1 MKFFL
6 YDETMMNTKAKITTE
21 KLSAMSDIVSQKAQ
35 YITAAGAATPN
46 QITIAA
52 GVLIAVGSSVFK
64 TVLTNLT
71 TANLDTGS
79 GFEMGTDYY
88 IYCCDPTNGSDTVD
102 RDEVFV
108 ISKNS
113 TYPSGY
119 TADNSRKIGGFH
131 YGRVRQVSSKLI
143 PINTAG
149 AEKGSGWESNVAS
162 GIVPRSVWTLKHR
175 PKCSP
180 EGMVYAGGGL
190 WVDIYLA
197 SSNGVGGV
205 KSAYNATPL
214 TGTEGHNSYDFI
226 DLGLKSGKRLLS
238 YSEWQQAAYGSPQ
251 GADGNNTNA
260 WAATTNTAR
269 TTTGKVVNAVSAIGC
284 VDCVGN
290 VWEWLDEL
298 SYRYDGTQSWSWKDV
313 LGTGNGQ
320 AYTEGTYGLVRL
332 LAGGNWNNGGNAG
345 LFYFNANNSS
355 SDTNSNVGAR
365 LLVFL
370 FDWRGLSLTAW

>member
-1 MKFFL
+1 MSRFL
-6 YDETMMNTKAKITTE
+6 SNDFINKDPRAKLTVAKLANIGDLVAPTAEYLTATGLTE
-21 KLSAMSDIVSQKAQ
+21 LTV
-35 YITAAGAATPN
+35 TAGCV
-46 QITIAA
+46 ITI
-52 GVLIAVGSSVFK
+52 GSTGVFK
-64 TVLTNLT
+64 TDATILSTG
-71 TANLDTGS
+71 NLDAGS
-79 GFEMGTDYY
+79 VFTVGKDYY
-88 IYCCDPTNGSDTVD
+88 VYICDPGSEDL
-102 RDEVFV
+102 DEVYK
-108 ISKNS
+108 ISLNS
-113 TYPSGY
+113 TYPDGY
-119 TADNSRKIGGFH
+119 DAETSRKIGGFH

-143 PINTAG
+143 PINAAG
-149 AEKGSGWESNVAS
+149 VEKGSGWESNVVS
-162 GIVPRSVWTLKHR
+162 GIVPRSVWTTKHR

-190 WVDIYLA
+190 WVDIYIA

-205 KSAYNATPL
+205 KSAYGTTPL

-260 WAATTNTAR
+260 WAATSNTAR

-298 SYRYDGTQSWSWKDV
+298 SYRYDGTQSWGWKDV
-313 LGTGNGQ
+313 LGAGNGQ

-332 LAGGNWNNGGNAG
+332 IAGGGWGSGVVAGCRAVLCRNCPWYVNA
-345 LFYFNANNSS
+345 
-355 SDTNSNVGAR
+355 VIGAR
-365 LLVFL
+365 FGC
-370 FDWRGLSLTAW
+370 DSL

>member
-1 MKFFL
+1 MANIGDL
-6 YDETMMNTKAKITTE
+6 VTP
-21 KLSAMSDIVSQKAQ
+21 SAE
-35 YITAAGAATPN
+35 YLTASGLTSLTVTAGCVVT
-46 QITIAA
+46 
-52 GVLIAVGSSVFK
+52 VGSTGVFK
-64 TVLTNLT
+64 TDATVLSTG
-71 TANLDTGS
+71 NLDAGS
-79 GFEMGTDYY
+79 AFVVGKDYY
-88 IYCCDPTNGSDTVD
+88 VYICDPGSEDL
-102 RDEVFV
+102 DEVYK
-108 ISKNS
+108 ISLNS
-113 TYPSGY
+113 TYPDGY
-119 TADNSRKIGGFH
+119 NAETSRKIGGFH

-251 GADGNNTNA
+251 EQ
-260 WAATTNTAR
+260 TAIIR
-269 TTTGKVVNAVSAIGC
+269 TPGRLQRIPP
-284 VDCVGN
+284 
-290 VWEWLDEL
+290 EL
-298 SYRYDGTQSWSWKDV
+298 RRVK
-313 LGTGNGQ
+313 
-320 AYTEGTYGLVRL
+320 
-332 LAGGNWNNGGNAG
+332 
-345 LFYFNANNSS
+345 
-355 SDTNSNVGAR
+355 
-365 LLVFL
+365 
-370 FDWRGLSLTAW
+370 

>member
-1 MKFFL
+1 MSRFL
-6 YDETMMNTKAKITTE
+6 SNDFINKDPRAKLTVAKLANIGDLVAPTAEYLTATGLTE
-21 KLSAMSDIVSQKAQ
+21 LTV
-35 YITAAGAATPN
+35 TAGCV
-46 QITIAA
+46 ITI
-52 GVLIAVGSSVFK
+52 GSTGVFK
-64 TVLTNLT
+64 TDATILSTG
-71 TANLDTGS
+71 NLDAGS
-79 GFEMGTDYY
+79 VFTVGKDYY
-88 IYCCDPTNGSDTVD
+88 VYICDPGSEDL
-102 RDEVFV
+102 DEVYK
-108 ISKNS
+108 ISLNS
-113 TYPSGY
+113 TYPDGY
-119 TADNSRKIGGFH
+119 DAETSRKIGGFH

-143 PINTAG
+143 PINAAG
-149 AEKGSGWESNVAS
+149 VEKGSGWESNVVS
-162 GIVPRSVWTLKHR
+162 GIVPRSVWTTKHR

-190 WVDIYLA
+190 WVDIYIA

-205 KSAYNATPL
+205 KSAYGTTPL

-260 WAATTNTAR
+260 WAATSNTAR

-298 SYRYDGTQSWSWKDV
+298 SYRYDGTQSWGWKDV
-313 LGTGNGQ
+313 LGAGNGQ

-332 LAGGNWNNGGNAG
+332 IAGGIWSHGVNAG
-345 LFYFNANNSS
+345 CRAVFCFNYPW
-355 SDTNSNVGAR
+355 NVSAGIGAR
-365 LLVFL
+365 FGC
-370 FDWRGLSLTAW
+370 DSL

>member
-1 MKFFL
+1 MSRFL
-6 YDETMMNTKAKITTE
+6 SNDFINKDPRAKLTVAKMANIGDLVAPSAEYLTATGLTELTVTAGCVIT
-21 KLSAMSDIVSQKAQ
+21 
-35 YITAAGAATPN
+35 
-46 QITIAA
+46 
-52 GVLIAVGSSVFK
+52 VGSAGVFK
-64 TVLTNLT
+64 TDATVLSTG
-71 TANLDTGS
+71 NLDAGS
-79 GFEMGTDYY
+79 AFTVGKDYY
-88 IYCCDPTNGSDTVD
+88 VYICDPGSEDL
-102 RDEVFV
+102 DEVYK
-108 ISKNS
+108 ISLNS
-113 TYPSGY
+113 TYPDGY
-119 TADNSRKIGGFH
+119 DAETSRKIGGFH

-269 TTTGKVVNAVSAIGC
+269 TTTGNVVNAVSAIGC

-298 SYRYDGTQSWSWKDV
+298 SYRYDATSGTVSWTWKDV
-313 LGTGNGQ
+313 LGDGNGQ
-320 AYTEGTYGLVRL
+320 AYTQGTYGLVRL
-332 LAGGNWNNGGNAG
+332 LAGGSWLNGVYAG
-345 LFYFNANNSS
+345 CRAVHCYLYPWHVHTSI
-355 SDTNSNVGAR
+355 GAR
-365 LLVFL
+365 FGC
-370 FDWRGLSLTAW
+370 DSL

>member
-1 MKFFL
+1 MSRFL
-6 YDETMMNTKAKITTE
+6 SNDFINKDPRAKLTVAKMANIGD
-21 KLSAMSDIVSQKAQ
+21 LVAPSAE
-35 YITAAGAATPN
+35 YLAATGLTELTVTAGCV
-46 QITIAA
+46 IT
-52 GVLIAVGSSVFK
+52 VGSAGVFK
-64 TVLTNLT
+64 TDATVLSTG
-71 TANLDTGS
+71 NLDAGS
-79 GFEMGTDYY
+79 TFTVGKDYY
-88 IYCCDPTNGSDTVD
+88 VYICDPGSEDL
-102 RDEVFV
+102 DEVYK
-108 ISKNS
+108 ISLNS
-113 TYPSGY
+113 TYPDGY
-119 TADNSRKIGGFH
+119 DAETSRKIGGFH

-143 PINTAG
+143 PINAAG

-197 SSNGVGGV
+197 SSNGIGGV

-251 GADGNNTNA
+251 GEDGNNTNA

-290 VWEWLDEL
+290 VWECLDEL
-298 SYRYDGTQSWSWKDV
+298 SYRYDATSGSVAWSWKDV
-313 LGTGNGQ
+313 LGEGNGQ
-320 AYTEGTYGLVRL
+320 AYTQGTYGLVRL
-332 LAGGNWNNGGNAG
+332 VAGGSWPDGVLAGCRAVICHNYPWNVNT
-345 LFYFNANNSS
+345 YI
-355 SDTNSNVGAR
+355 GAR
-365 LLVFL
+365 FGC
-370 FDWRGLSLTAW
+370 DSL